1 MLGGIIH
8 LACELFV
15 ARPFLME
22 EKRDYVICK
31 VWFILIYKQF
41 ARPMEIVYRLLLEPS
56 GRSTVAALPLIVA

>member
-1 MLGGIIH
+1 
-8 LACELFV
+8 
-15 ARPFLME
+15 ME

-56 GRSTVAALPLIVA
+56 GRSTVAALALIVA